1 MNFEKAKEMSS
12 CSPISE
18 ITPAPTPI
26 TTIKETIG
34 CNYKTVR
41 EIDYILSDIE
51 AQIFGVA
58 ANKLSDPGE
67 DTLEAALIGTNK
79 ILNNILGRL
88 HQFANRM
95 GVET

>member
-1 MNFEKAKEMSS
+1 MNFEKVKEMSC
-12 CSPISE
+12 CSPIPE

-26 TTIKETIG
+26 TTIKEIMG
-34 CNYKTVR
+34 NNYKTVR
-41 EIDYILSDIE
+41 EIDYILSAIE
-51 AQIFGVA
+51 AQIFGVGE
-58 ANKLSDPGE
+58 NKLSDPEEG
-67 DTLEAALIGTNK
+67 TLEAALIGTNK